1 MRGLKVLVVVMGV
14 MIVAGTATLGVVI
27 VRRLG
32 GPGAGSGAGSGTGS
46 GAGAAIA
53 AVLDEPAG
61 TRIAG
66 VAGAGERFVVT
77 LSGGGVPDRA
87 VLVDARS
94 GAVVG
99 RLGLA
104 R

>member
-32 GPGAGSGAGSGTGS
+32 GVAAGTSAGS
-46 GAGAAIA
+46 GAGAAMA